1 MGYSP
6 WGCKELDMTE
16 LLTHTHMHTHTHTQ
30 REREYRHRRGRAW
43 YKMIAQASKEER
55 SVKYK
60 VVKASGTPM
69 QKSDY
74 PSSEKVL
81 KYSLL

>member
-16 LLTHTHMHTHTHTQ
+16 LLTHTHAHTHTHTHTHTE
-30 REREYRHRRGRAW
+30 REREQEIEYSPRRGRAW

-55 SVKYK
+55 SVK
-60 VVKASGTPM
+60 
-69 QKSDY
+69 
-74 PSSEKVL
+74 
-81 KYSLL
+81 

>member
-1 MGYSP
+1 
-6 WGCKELDMTE
+6 
-16 LLTHTHMHTHTHTQ
+16 
-30 REREYRHRRGRAW
+30 
-43 YKMIAQASKEER
+43 MIAQASKEER

-60 VVKASGTPM
+60 VVTASGTQV

-81 KYSLL
+81 KDPLL